1 MEALP
6 AKHEHPVPMPSCWD
20 RALSRFTCFAAAIL
34 GMYLVIVLG
43 GLCLYWSESDFERM
57 GNCAAMDEENEL
69 RTSIRL
75 PPMVSDFC

>member
-1 MEALP
+1 MR
-6 AKHEHPVPMPSCWD
+6 SRWD
-20 RALSRFTCFAAAIL
+20 HALSRFTGFAAAVL
-34 GMYLVIVLG
+34 AMYVVVVLG

-75 PPMVSDFC
+75 PPMVSEFC